1 MQCQRTCF
9 FTTKTSPNN
18 KETLTPCNDRQGV
31 WKYISYHQVPSVR
44 NIPPLA
50 NIEGSINGM
59 TPFESLHVI
68 GHGGYKDGSDVVRN
82 LIGPGKVQEVEKES
96 LN

>member
-1 MQCQRTCF
+1 M
-9 FTTKTSPNN
+9 TT
-18 KETLTPCNDRQGV
+18 
-31 WKYISYHQVPSVR
+31 
-44 NIPPLA
+44 
-50 NIEGSINGM
+50 
-59 TPFESLHVI
+59 FESLHVI